1 MIKKG
6 NIVRLEI
13 EITEAEIRSAI
24 ERKIRVAVA
33 DETHAYHAEG
43 AIKAAVKTQWA
54 VVMERLVKEALN
66 NTPALRERIE
76 AAISAKLKGQIAAR
90 IAALTKEVDK

>member
-33 DETHAYHAEG
+33 DETHAYHLEG

-66 NTPALRERIE
+66 DTPALLQVID
-76 AAISAKLKGQIAAR
+76 AAIAAKLKSQIAAR
-90 IAALTKEVDK
+90 IAALARR

>member
-33 DETHAYHAEG
+33 DETNAYHAEG

-76 AAISAKLKGQIAAR
+76 AAISARLKSQIAALMKG
-90 IAALTKEVDK
+90 ADK